1 MLRKLSPALKRELF
15 TLPNVLTYLR
25 IGMIPFVIFFLML
38 SDREL
43 VDLEWSQWA
52 SFVAF
57 LLFSLAAITDYLD
70 GWIARSRDEVTIV
83 GKFIDPVADKL
94 IVLAVLVAL
103 VELQRVE
110 SWIVILILLREVSIN
125 GLRTLAIAEGL
136 QIDVNKMGK
145 FKTAFQLFG
154 IQGLILN
161 YTYQIPL
168 IPDEVS
174 FNLVGRTLVLI
185 SLLFSF
191 LSAGSYFRGF
201 MRAIQEKYDKI
212 GGE

>member
-52 SFVAF
+52 AFVAF

-103 VELQRVE
+103 VQLQRVE

-154 IQGLILN
+154 VQGLILN
-161 YTYQIPL
+161 YTYDIPL
-168 IPDEVS
+168 IPGEVS
-174 FNLVGRTLVLI
+174 FNLVGQALILI

-201 MRAIQEKYDKI
+201 MRAIQEKYDNI